1 MSDYITDYIITEVI
15 DSILTQSEGNATIFK
30 TEKNGE
36 APKDEVVADNQIIIS
51 DSNHINKGYDHPEQ
65 LTVESAPVLMDKPI
79 ANGYRAGYALKSQSN
94 KLCTVMTEVIDSILT
109 KIEENEKNKK
119 VFKIEKNGEDP
130 KGEVIENNQIIIF
143 GSNHMNKGYDH
154 AAQLTVE
161 SAPVL
166 MDKSMADG
174 NPAGYALKSQ
184 SNKLCMFNSNLETL
198 RPTSAP
204 PLKMLNSFSLLF
216 RIRPVKSDLLMAEEI
231 RWSYKTKRETSMWLN
246 NPILK
251 FDSYIYDE
259 ERFTQEL
266 NFSKTDKPV
275 AVKQLEC
282 FEFPSSLS
290 LERKET
296 FTKKKENF
304 VNRIMIPSFINR
316 ENNVFS
322 KGSEIDKKLN
332 KYQNYENGSIMSQF
346 KQNSSISCLSLIQD
360 QIELVCGDMN
370 GLDSLDKEKHN
381 CKRTTDKSKFEKN
394 YFEKTRADNHK
405 DFGDF
410 DSCRLVAEGKSMTD
424 GIHLANV
431 NNFHTHATL
440 DSGNSLRSTLTP
452 FGEAVIVEKTLSD
465 ELDAVEQVISD
476 NNNHHDPLFK
486 TGDYVENSEKNV
498 YSNFKDNESSNSEGM
513 AEDGLPIFGDSL
525 VGGEHGADITPST
538 EIDSEVSQ
546 HVKVHRKV
554 SAVEEELYSNCSN
567 VTKELVAFKDVCTDT
582 VCVSESDSLD
592 SVEIPIFSGS
602 SEYQSTESWMEDDS
616 WPGTSNNSSF
626 NSEKTYVL
634 QDLKNEEKV
643 CRPVIKP
650 KSVLEKIKVRSNRV
664 SPSGF
669 IPIVKNKS
677 KFRQF
682 LSDVNKRIRCQFKTL
697 RKSCKSK
704 KNCKPKVFL
713 SVPLFFWCM

>member
-51 DSNHINKGYDHPEQ
+51 DSNHINKGYDHPE
-65 LTVESAPVLMDKPI
+65 
-79 ANGYRAGYALKSQSN
+79 
-94 KLCTVMTEVIDSILT
+94 
-109 KIEENEKNKK
+109 
-119 VFKIEKNGEDP
+119 
-130 KGEVIENNQIIIF
+130 
-143 GSNHMNKGYDH
+143 
-154 AAQLTVE
+154 QLTVE

-246 NPILK
+246 NPISK

-259 ERFTQEL
+259 ESFTQEL
-266 NFSKTDKPV
+266 NFSKTNKPV
-275 AVKQLEC
+275 VIKQFGC
-282 FEFPSSLS
+282 FQFPSSLS
-290 LERKET
+290 LEEKEA
-296 FTKKKENF
+296 FTKKKESF
-304 VNRIMIPSFINR
+304 VNGIMIPRFINL
-316 ENNVFS
+316 ENGYSEKEKNYVFS
-322 KGSEIDKKLN
+322 KGSGIDNKLN

-346 KQNSSISCLSLIQD
+346 KVNSSISSLSLIQD

-370 GLDSLDKEKHN
+370 GLDSVDKEKHN
-381 CKRTTDKSKFEKN
+381 CKRTTDDKSKFEKN
-394 YFEKTRADNHK
+394 YFEKRHADNHK

-410 DSCRLVAEGKSMTD
+410 NSCRLAAEGNSMTD
-424 GIHLANV
+424 DIHLADV
-431 NNFHTHATL
+431 NNLIHTYATL
-440 DSGNSLRSTLTP
+440 DSGNSFMSTPTP
-452 FGEAVIVEKTLSD
+452 FGEAVIVEKSLSD

-476 NNNHHDPLFK
+476 SNKHHDPFFK
-486 TGDYVENSEKNV
+486 SGDYVENSENNV
-498 YSNFKDNESSNSEGM
+498 YSNFKGNESSKSEGM
-513 AEDGLPIFGDSL
+513 AADGLPILGDSL

-538 EIDSEVSQ
+538 EIDSAVYQ
-546 HVKVHRKV
+546 HVKVYRKV
-554 SAVEEELYSNCSN
+554 SAVKKELYSNCSN
-567 VTKELVAFKDVCTDT
+567 VTKELVAFKDVRPDT
-582 VCVSESDSLD
+582 ACVSESDSLD

-626 NSEKTYVL
+626 YSEKTYVL

-643 CRPVIKP
+643 CRPIIKS

-704 KNCKPKVFL
+704 KSCKPKVFS